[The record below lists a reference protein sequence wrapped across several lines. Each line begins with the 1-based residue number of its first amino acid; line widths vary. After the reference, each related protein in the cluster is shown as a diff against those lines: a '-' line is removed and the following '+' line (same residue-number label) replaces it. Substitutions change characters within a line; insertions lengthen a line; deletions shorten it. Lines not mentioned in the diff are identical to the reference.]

1 LEIPAVTIT
10 TPSAGLTV
18 TDVLQTGCLVARM
31 MASVVV
37 HPRKSK
43 KWSGARKHA
52 QTRPKDVDHIAES
65 VASLGNSRTLM
76 GQQSGV
82 DAGIGGATDLGKDTP
97 YIHKN
102 SDQKLNQ

>member
-1 LEIPAVTIT
+1 M
-10 TPSAGLTV
+10 
-18 TDVLQTGCLVARM
+18 ARV

-76 GQQSGV
+76 ARRSSV
-82 DAGIGGATDLGKDTP
+82 DAGIGGETDLGKDTP
-97 YIHKN
+97 YI
-102 SDQKLNQ
+102 QKK